1 MFKIPDMS
9 ILQVSINFQS
19 EKNTSE
25 NIREDRRSEVD
36 AEKVRDIR
44 AVRDNFVKKYLEIL
58 PLFMFI
64 FIILSKIR
72 FKKMNRRDTQ
82 DSQKVLFFKKC
93 DFKLF

>member
-44 AVRDNFVKKYLEIL
+44 AVRDNFVKKKYLEIL
-58 PLFMFI
+58 PLFI
-64 FIILSKIR
+64 SY
-72 FKKMNRRDTQ
+72 
-82 DSQKVLFFKKC
+82 
-93 DFKLF
+93 

>member
-1 MFKIPDMS
+1 MSTLVFKIPDMS

-44 AVRDNFVKKYLEIL
+44 AVRDNFVKKN
-58 PLFMFI
+58 I
-64 FIILSKIR
+64 FGDFAIVYIILR
-72 FKKMNRRDTQ
+72 YDKKN
-82 DSQKVLFFKKC
+82 
-93 DFKLF
+93 

>member
-1 MFKIPDMS
+1 MS

-44 AVRDNFVKKYLEIL
+44 AVRDNFVKKN
-58 PLFMFI
+58 I
-64 FIILSKIR
+64 FGDFAVVYIILR
-72 FKKMNRRDTQ
+72 YDKKNE
-82 DSQKVLFFKKC
+82 QKGHPRLTN
-93 DFKLF
+93 

>member
-1 MFKIPDMS
+1 MS

-44 AVRDNFVKKYLEIL
+44 AVRDNFVKKKYLEIL
-58 PLFMFI
+58 PLFI
-64 FIILSKIR
+64 SY
-72 FKKMNRRDTQ
+72 
-82 DSQKVLFFKKC
+82 
-93 DFKLF
+93 